1 VSQKLIVL
9 VVASALVFGSIAARA
24 APASEAT
31 PVVTQTY
38 VSKNQ
43 PPLKPAGAAGIRE
56 AQGIADVDVWFIS
69 GLIVAAIVAALLL
82 ADDDEAT
89 NSTN

>member
-1 VSQKLIVL
+1 MLGTMG
-9 VVASALVFGSIAARA
+9 AGATHA
-24 APASEAT
+24 AP
-31 PVVTQTY
+31 PQ
-38 VSKNQ
+38 KNQ
-43 PPLKPAGAAGIRE
+43 PLPAQNHPPLKPAGAAGIRE